1 MRTKIF
7 YFSGTGNSLFVAK
20 RLQESLGKSELIPI
34 VKALKQ
40 SYKDID
46 AEKIILVF
54 PVYALTIPLPVRD
67 FLKVYDFSGVQYF
80 SAIATRLGIYFNDF
94 KRIDKMI
101 KPNKLKSHFI
111 LNMGNNDV
119 KIKNYKCPSENE
131 IKDLE
136 TTALKELDRISQI
149 IRNNTESREKDSN
162 YLEEL
167 PFGDFRDKFI
177 EWIVPKLMTFSKVI
191 GGVNYFY
198 INSNCNGC
206 GICSKV
212 CLSNKISMNNNQP
225 IWNKKTLCHMCYA
238 CVNFCPTKAI
248 EIDSI
253 LGVPSYSYENER
265 YFHPYAGYMEIQ
277 SQKG

>member
-253 LGVPSYSYENER
+253 IGVPSYSYENER

>member
-238 CVNFCPTKAI
+238 CVNFCSTKAI